1 MVKRPLRVM
10 LPKISTYR
18 RGFDETK
25 YMSFLRKSK
34 KLVEKYT
41 AIWDKVSNTIKKEFD
56 RIKNIYKLK

>member
-1 MVKRPLRVM
+1 M

-18 RGFDETK
+18 RDFDETK
-25 YMSFLRKSK
+25 YTSFLRKSK

>member
-1 MVKRPLRVM
+1 M

-18 RGFDETK
+18 RDFDETK
-25 YMSFLRKSK
+25 YTSFLRKSK
-34 KLVEKYT
+34 ELVEKYT